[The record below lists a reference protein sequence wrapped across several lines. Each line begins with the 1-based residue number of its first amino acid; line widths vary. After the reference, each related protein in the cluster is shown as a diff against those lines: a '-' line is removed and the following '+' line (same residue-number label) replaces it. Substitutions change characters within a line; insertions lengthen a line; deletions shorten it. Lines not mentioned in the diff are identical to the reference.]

1 MATKEITWTK
11 PMFKRFKKAYADAVA
26 AQQANFVFD
35 GHDFLVSYS
44 KYLIEYLESKL
55 G

>member
-1 MATKEITWTK
+1 MTEIKWTL
-11 PMFKRFKKAYADAVA
+11 PMFKRFKKAYAEAVEA
-26 AQQANFVFD
+26 RQVQFVFD

-44 KYLIEYLESKL
+44 KYLIEYLDGKFS